1 MVFNLVMRVLY
12 TVILNPFFFLIYSAL
27 QFNQHFMV
35 DPCRAGLGVAS
46 TPDVAKNTILRP
58 ETDVAKC
65 RQLCGLPRGKWKI
78 IY

>member
-1 MVFNLVMRVLY
+1 
-12 TVILNPFFFLIYSAL
+12 
-27 QFNQHFMV
+27 MV